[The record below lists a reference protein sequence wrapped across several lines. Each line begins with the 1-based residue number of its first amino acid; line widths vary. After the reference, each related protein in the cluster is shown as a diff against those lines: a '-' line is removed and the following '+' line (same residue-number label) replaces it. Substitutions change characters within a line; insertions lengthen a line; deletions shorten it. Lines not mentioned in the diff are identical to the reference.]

1 MSGLGWSAGLRF
13 LAQFFTWGV
22 TLFVV
27 RLLSPADYGL
37 MDLAGIFV
45 SFLAMIGELGLGAA
59 IIQRHDLKE
68 NDLRSI
74 FGLILLVSLLL
85 CASLS
90 LAAPFIAK
98 YYSEPQLAPIIW
110 FLSLTF
116 MLSGLA
122 TVPYSLLMREQNY
135 RTIAIIDFLSTMFGS
150 ITTLIFALYGFGVW
164 ALVAGTLSIRIVSM
178 IVLLYV
184 QPFIEIPLF
193 RLRGMASLFI
203 FSGNV
208 TLARVLWHLY
218 SFATATLIV
227 GKMLGKEALGI
238 YGIALY
244 LASLPMEKVSGIL
257 NQVAFPAFS
266 SVQHDPHLAGAHFL
280 KATRILTIVSV
291 PVFWGISSV
300 APEIIGVF
308 LGSKWAEAILP
319 LQIIALVIPLRM
331 VRNLTAPA
339 LLGLGHSKINLIN
352 EATAVGLMSISFYFA
367 TRWGLAGVSSVWL
380 LVFPLVFL
388 LNLPQT
394 ARALCVSIWDVFL
407 GMLRPVFAGLAMIAG
422 IEIFRNT
429 LLADASMIVR
439 MPVLIVIGA
448 VIYLALLF
456 LVNRRGVNEVIGLLK
471 K

>member
-1 MSGLGWSAGLRF
+1 MSGLGWNAGFRF
-13 LAQFFTWGV
+13 LGQVFTWGI

-37 MDLAGIFV
+37 MELAGLFV
-45 SFLAMIGELGLGAA
+45 SFLSMIGEFGLGSA
-59 IIQRHDLKE
+59 IIQHHNLKE
-68 NDLRSI
+68 KELRSI
-74 FGLILLVSLLL
+74 FGLILGVSLLL

-90 LAAPFIAK
+90 MTAPLIAK
-98 YYSEPQLAPIIW
+98 YYSEPKLSPIIW

-135 RTIAIIDFLSTMFGS
+135 RTIAIIDFVSTIFGS

-164 ALVAGTLSIRIVSM
+164 ALVAGALSTKITSM

-184 QPFIEIPLF
+184 QPFIKIPLF
-193 RLRGMASLFI
+193 RFRGMGPLLV

-208 TLARVLWHLY
+208 TISRILWHFY
-218 SFATATLIV
+218 SFAAATLII
-227 GKMLGKEALGI
+227 GKVLGKEALGI
-238 YGIALY
+238 YGIALF
-244 LASLPMEKVSGIL
+244 LASVPMEKVGGIL

-266 SVQHDPHLAGAHFL
+266 SVQHNPHLVGSHFL
-280 KATRILTIVSV
+280 KTTRILTIVSV

-308 LGSKWAEAILP
+308 LGAKWDDAVLP
-319 LQIIALVIPLRM
+319 LQIIALTMPFRM
-331 VRNLTAPA
+331 VRNLTSPA

-352 EATAVGLMSISFYFA
+352 EATAAVLMPISFYFA
-367 TRWGLAGVSSVWL
+367 TRWGLVGISSVWL

-388 LNLPQT
+388 MNLPQT
-394 ARALCVSIWDVFL
+394 TKALFVSMWDVFL
-407 GMLRPVFAGLAMIAG
+407 CMLRPIFAGLAMIAG
-422 IEIFRNT
+422 IEIFRKS
-429 LLADASMIVR
+429 LFGDISMVLR
-439 MPVLIVIGA
+439 MLVCIVIGA
-448 VIYLALLF
+448 TIYLASMF
-456 LVNRRGVNEVIGLLK
+456 IVNRRGVNEVIGLFK